1 MQATDIEREVGDFVV
16 STSALRRAN
25 EPRHD
30 GSLLGDVIGSV
41 RVLDLVAHLQA
52 RFEISVEDEDLDS
65 INNLADMLQESPTPR
80 SRFWK

>member
-1 MQATDIEREVGDFVV
+1 
-16 STSALRRAN
+16 
-25 EPRHD
+25 
-30 GSLLGDVIGSV
+30 VIGSV

-52 RFEISVEDEDLDS
+52 RFEISVEDEDLDT